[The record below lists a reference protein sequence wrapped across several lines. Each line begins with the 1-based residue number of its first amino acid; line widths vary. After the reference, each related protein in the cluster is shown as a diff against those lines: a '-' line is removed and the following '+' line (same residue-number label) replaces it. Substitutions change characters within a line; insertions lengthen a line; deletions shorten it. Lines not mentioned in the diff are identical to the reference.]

1 MIRRPPR
8 STRTD
13 TLFPYT
19 TLFRSFI
26 NRARVGDR
34 RHIVARGLRNLL
46 TERVDWRAGAAQ
58 RFNGGVLIARR
69 TDDIAARVE
78 HGVERILEILLDEHT
93 LAALRR
99 RAAIIEIGRAH
110 VCTPVT
116 NAHLVC
122 RLLLEKK
129 NTVSSLF
136 AIR

>member
-1 MIRRPPR
+1 M
-8 STRTD
+8 
-13 TLFPYT
+13 
-19 TLFRSFI
+19 
-26 NRARVGDR
+26 NRGRGGDR

-99 RAAIIEIGRAH
+99 RAAIIADHLEFHLLTKRLER
-110 VCTPVT
+110 PVES
-116 NAHLVC
+116 ADEAVDRKSK
-122 RLLLEKK
+122 RL
-129 NTVSSLF
+129 NSSH
-136 AIR
+136 

>member
-1 MIRRPPR
+1 MFVAERIADSAAPDIEQLARYRCGDHP
-8 STRTD
+8 
-13 TLFPYT
+13 L
-19 TLFRSFI
+19 FI

-78 HGVERILEILLDEHT
+78 HGVERILEILLDAHT

-99 RAAIIEIGRAH
+99 LSALIAEIGRAQ
-110 VCTPVT
+110 V
-116 NAHLVC
+116 
-122 RLLLEKK
+122 
-129 NTVSSLF
+129 
-136 AIR
+136 

>member
-19 TLFRSFI
+19 TLFRSIEGAGIEPCLLVAMFVAERIADSAAPDIEQLARYRCGDHPLFI

-78 HGVERILEILLDEHT
+78 HGVERDRKST
-93 LAALRR
+93 
-99 RAAIIEIGRAH
+99 
-110 VCTPVT
+110 
-116 NAHLVC
+116 
-122 RLLLEKK
+122 RL
-129 NTVSSLF
+129 NSSH
-136 AIR
+136 